1 MAHFANLD
9 EHNVVT
15 QVVVVR
21 NQDMLVDGV
30 ESEQAGKDFLA
41 SIGLPGN
48 WVQTSYNGNFRGPF
62 AGIGNTYDPVKD
74 KFVYIEPL
82 ELGQ

>member
-1 MAHFANLD
+1 MAHFAKLD
-9 EHNVVT
+9 ENNTVT

-21 NQDMLVDGV
+21 NQDILVDDV

-62 AGIGNTYDPVKD
+62 AGTGSTYDPIKD
-74 KFVYIEPL
+74 EFIHPKEG
-82 ELGQ
+82 E

>member
-21 NQDMLVDGV
+21 NQDMLVDGI
-30 ESEQAGKDFLA
+30 ESEQAGKDFLTL
-41 SIGLPGN
+41 IGLPGT
-48 WVQTSYNGNFRGPF
+48 WVQTSYNGKFRGTF
-62 AGIGNTYDPVKD
+62 AGTGSTYDPVKD
-74 KFVYIEPL
+74 EFAYPTEV
-82 ELGQ
+82 